1 MWLLVD
7 PAPNYFFLTWLFLKV
22 YFLDKNKA
30 TGEETQRSFNNQHGE
45 GQAKFICC
53 DVTSKDQLEGYCY
66 TYIWVVND
74 ESFVECT
81 D

>member
-1 MWLLVD
+1 MITGWSSAKLLRFD
-7 PAPNYFFLTWLFLKV
+7 LIFLKV

-53 DVTSKDQLEGYCY
+53 DVTSKDQLEGYFNL
-66 TYIWVVND
+66 YIYLVVNK
-74 ESFVECT
+74 SLVEYI